1 MPDHST
7 SSVHASSAGISPAD
21 PAASRAPLNGEQ
33 LEDLQTFL
41 KDWLRHQGRTQA
53 DLRRALRAE
62 SIRMPV
68 LLDTLQQLHAQG
80 GLSALAARLCGIEDL
95 WQQDAGEMGDSSGTQ
110 EISQSQLDLLL
121 EEIRQDQRV

>member
-1 MPDHST
+1 MPDP
-7 SSVHASSAGISPAD
+7 SSSPARTA
-21 PAASRAPLNGEQ
+21 PAERPFLSDQQ

-80 GLSALAARLCGIEDL
+80 GVSALAARLCDIEQL
-95 WQQDAGEMGDSSGTQ
+95 WQRQEGDGSHSEEAG
-110 EISQSQLDLLL
+110 EISQHQLDLLL
-121 EEIRQDQRV
+121 EEIRQDRRI

>member
-1 MPDHST
+1 MPDHSSPPAST
-7 SSVHASSAGISPAD
+7 APAGHAFLS
-21 PAASRAPLNGEQ
+21 GEQ

-80 GLSALAARLCGIEDL
+80 GLSALAARLCGIEEL
-95 WQQDAGEMGDSSGTQ
+95 WQRDEGEPGHPNEAG

-121 EEIRQDQRV
+121 EEIRQDQRI

>member
-1 MPDHST
+1 MPDHS
-7 SSVHASSAGISPAD
+7 SPAVSTAT
-21 PAASRAPLNGEQ
+21 AAPEALSGEQ

-68 LLDTLQQLHAQG
+68 LLDHLLRLYAQG
-80 GLSALAARLCGIEDL
+80 GLTALASRLCGIEEY
-95 WQQDAGEMGDSSGTQ
+95 WQRSDGEAGPSSESG
-110 EISQSQLDLLL
+110 EISPSQLDLLL
-121 EEIRQDQRV
+121 EEIRQDRRI